1 MPCSYLS
8 EGGSTYNKATI
19 FLEEIVNKGEI
30 FFAAPLQI
38 LNHYERTHEIIITPV
53 YTTQTNSW
61 NDISKAVKFFEFDI
75 ELYRVVGCEV
85 GCASTFRA
93 LGLNS

>member
-38 LNHYERTHEIIITPV
+38 LNHYERNIFFSKVIFSLLTSFNDDEKNEMPISSIINN
-53 YTTQTNSW
+53 YLS
-61 NDISKAVKFFEFDI
+61 
-75 ELYRVVGCEV
+75 L
-85 GCASTFRA
+85 
-93 LGLNS
+93 L